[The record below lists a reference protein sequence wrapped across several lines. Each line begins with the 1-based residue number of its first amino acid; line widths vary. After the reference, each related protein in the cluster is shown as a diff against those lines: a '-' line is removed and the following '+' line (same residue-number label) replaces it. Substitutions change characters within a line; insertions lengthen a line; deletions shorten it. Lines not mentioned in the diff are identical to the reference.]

1 MQREK
6 IAQAVSACLAAC
18 YGADDPLVR
27 LAAFVDELKKD
38 LHWSDA
44 EVWAVE
50 TQSLKLLNL
59 IVSRP
64 KSKAESADSERVG
77 TGCAAPDGK
86 N

>member
-6 IAQAVSACLAAC
+6 IAQAVSACLEAC
-18 YGADDPLVR
+18 YGADDPLAQ
-27 LAAFVDELKKD
+27 LAAFVNELKMD
-38 LHWSDA
+38 PHWSQA

-59 IVSRP
+59 LVSRP
-64 KSKAESADSERVG
+64 RKKADLADSEGVA
-77 TGCAAPDGK
+77 TGCTAPDGK

>member
-18 YGADDPLVR
+18 YGAEDPLVR
-27 LAAFVDELKKD
+27 LAAFIDKLKQD
-38 LHWSDA
+38 LNWSEA

-59 IVSRP
+59 LVARP
-64 KSKAESADSERVG
+64 EPQAETANQAAI
-77 TGCAAPDGK
+77 TGSTGK
-86 N
+86 IDTP